1 VSSSPVAIVTGAS
14 RGIGRAIAVE
24 LARNGYRLVL
34 VARTEANLRATAD
47 ACTTESLILPLDL
60 RSSMAA
66 HAVIEETRQRFGSV
80 HALVNNAG
88 ATQRGDFLA
97 LDDDDWNDG
106 FALKFFGAMRLC
118 RSAWPELVRTSGHI
132 VNIAGVGGRTASA
145 DFTIGGSVNAALLN
159 LTKAL
164 ADRGLVEG
172 VRVNAVN
179 PGYIETDRLKTRLL
193 ADAARTGCDVSTAR
207 AALLRRLGIARFGAP
222 DEVASLVAYLLSPA
236 AAYHQGSVIDID
248 GGLTRTL

>member
-1 VSSSPVAIVTGAS
+1 VTETPVAIVTGAS
-14 RGIGRAIAVE
+14 RGIGRAIAIE

-34 VARTEANLRATAD
+34 VARTEAGLRATAQ
-47 ACTTESLILPLDL
+47 ACATDSLTLPIDL
-60 RSSMAA
+60 RSATAA
-66 HAVIEETRQRFGSV
+66 REVVEATRRRFGV
-80 HALVNNAG
+80 LHALVNNAG
-88 ATQRGDFLA
+88 ATRRGDFFA

-118 RSAWPELVRTSGHI
+118 RTAWPELVRTHGSL

-172 VRVNAVN
+172 VRVNGVN
-179 PGYIETDRLKTRLL
+179 PGYIATDRLEARLS
-193 ADAARTGCDVSTAR
+193 ADASRMGCDVSTAR
-207 AALLRRLGIARFGAP
+207 AALLQRLGIARFGTP
-222 DEVASLVAYLLSPA
+222 QDVAALVAYLLSPA
-236 AAYHQGSVIDID
+236 AAYHQGSLIDID